1 MSGGT
6 MRVVVIGGGL
16 SGLAT
21 AHAVIREANREG
33 RSLRLTLLEAS
44 ARLGGN
50 IHTERRDGFVIESG
64 PDAFVVTRPQALHL
78 CEELGLGARLIE
90 TLPENR
96 RVYVLRRGKLVS
108 MPDGLV
114 LGIPSRIRPFLR
126 SPLLSMSGKLRALRE
141 VVERSVDA
149 GGDISVGEFLERRF
163 GREMVDVVLEPLLGG
178 IYAGDAYRL
187 SLRSTFPD
195 WFKERGRGASLL
207 SAARAEQKGKAR
219 QAAPRSPFRSLDSG
233 MGELIDALARSIG
246 GGVVRLETAVKAIAR
261 EGRNYRVILAD
272 GELEADQVVV
282 ALPSRIAAQLLAT
295 CDAELARDLG
305 LIEYVST
312 ATVCFAYQRSQ
323 IVHPLDAVGFL
334 VPKSE
339 GRRIT
344 GGTFISSKWPARA
357 PSDCAL
363 LRAFVGGA
371 HDETTPVLEDAELI
385 ALVRGELEGLLG
397 IRGAPR
403 FAKVFRY
410 PKASPQPHVGHADRV
425 ARIRARLETLP
436 GLHVIGNA
444 YDGVGIPDCVRLAEQ
459 TAAQIRSLRGTGGRS
474 STPPPRSST
483 PPPPPPAPSDARHG
497 A

>member
-44 ARLGGN
+44 SRLGGN
-50 IHTERRDGFVIESG
+50 ICTERSDGFVIEAG

-78 CEELGLGARLIE
+78 CEELGLGSRLIE
-90 TLPENR
+90 TIPVNR
-96 RVYVLRRGKLVS
+96 KVYVVRRGKLTP
-108 MPDGLV
+108 MPEGLV

-126 SPLLSMSGKLRALRE
+126 SPLLSLSGKLRALRE
-141 VVERSVDA
+141 VVERTVDA

-207 SAARAEQKGKAR
+207 RSARAEQKENKGKG
-219 QAAPRSPFRSLDSG
+219 APRSPFRSLTGG
-233 MGELIDALARSIG
+233 MGELIDALAHDIG
-246 GGVVRLETAVKAIAR
+246 SGVMRFQTVAKTIERK
-261 EGRNYRVILAD
+261 GRAYRVILAD

-282 ALPSRIAAQLLAT
+282 ALPARIASPLLAP
-295 CDAELARDLG
+295 CDAELARELG
-305 LIEYVST
+305 SIEYVST

-323 IVHPLDAVGFL
+323 IAHALDAVGFL
-334 VPKSE
+334 VPKKE

-344 GGTFISSKWPARA
+344 GGTFISSKWPGRA
-357 PSDCAL
+357 PPDCVL

-371 HDETTPVLEDAELI
+371 HDEATAALEDAELI
-385 ALVRGELEGLLG
+385 AVVRGELEGLLG
-397 IRGAPR
+397 IQGTAR
-403 FAKVFRY
+403 FARVFRY

-436 GLHVIGNA
+436 GLHVVGNA

-459 TAAQIRSLRGTGGRS
+459 TAAQIRSLRGGGGRS
-474 STPPPRSST
+474 STPPPRSSR
-483 PPPPPPAPSDARHG
+483 PPPPSDARHG
-497 A
+497 T